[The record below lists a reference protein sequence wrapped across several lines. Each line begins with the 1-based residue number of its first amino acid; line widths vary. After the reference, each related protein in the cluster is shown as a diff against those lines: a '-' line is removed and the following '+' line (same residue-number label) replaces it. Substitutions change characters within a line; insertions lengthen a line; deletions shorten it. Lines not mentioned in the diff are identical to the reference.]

1 MDTKALRQ
9 KILDLAIRG
18 KLVPQDPN
26 DEPASVLLERI
37 RAEKERLI
45 AEGKIKRHKKAKS
58 SSSESH
64 YQNFTPPFP
73 IPDSWEWVKLEDVAS
88 IGTGSTPSK
97 GNKSYYGGN
106 INWVG
111 SSVTSKPFVYKPTD
125 YITDLALKETNCVV
139 YPIGTLVMA
148 MYGEGKTRGQLT
160 ELKIEAAT
168 NQACAAIKPYDTDS
182 KDFIKL
188 FLLAN
193 YYHLRQLAEGGNQP
207 NLNIGKI
214 GGIYMP
220 FPPIEEQRRIINGY
234 NKLEHII
241 NSIDDSRDVLSDFVF
256 NTKSKILELAMQGKL
271 VPQDPAD
278 EPAADML
285 RRVNP
290 KARIIT
296 DNPHSRNIPEGWCV
310 TTLSDLCVFL
320 SRGKSPKYSDIPNQY
335 PVFAQKCNLKEGG
348 ISLDQ
353 ARFLD
358 EATLDKWPVKY
369 RLKTGDVLINS
380 TGTGTVGRTRY
391 FDECCL
397 DAYPFT
403 VPDSHVSVVRS
414 FDEINSKYL
423 FYCLYSPNIQQY
435 FEDNLAGSTNQKELY
450 IDIIGSTQIVLPPV
464 SEQQRIVL
472 KIEELYYVLDKI
484 EASLQ
489 S

>member
-1 MDTKALRQ
+1 M
-9 KILDLAIRG
+9 
-18 KLVPQDPN
+18 
-26 DEPASVLLERI
+26 
-37 RAEKERLI
+37 
-45 AEGKIKRHKKAKS
+45 
-58 SSSESH
+58 SH
-64 YQNFTPPFP
+64 YQKFV
-73 IPDSWEWVKLEDVAS
+73 IPESWRWVSIDEIADVV
-88 IGTGSTPSK
+88 TGSTPSK
-97 GNKSYYGGN
+97 DHKEYYGGD
-106 INWVG
+106 V
-111 SSVTSKPFVYKPTD
+111 PFYKPS
-125 YITDLALKETNCVV
+125 DLEQGLFTSTASDWLTPKGYEQARKLPKDSVLVTC
-139 YPIGTLVMA
+139 IGATI
-148 MYGEGKTRGQLT
+148 GKTGRIVT
-160 ELKIEAAT
+160 EGSCNQQINAVILHNDILSEYFYDVCLSDYFQSEIKNNASATTLPILNKNNFSSIEIPLPPR
-168 NQACAAIKPYDTDS
+168 NEQKRILEEVN
-182 KDFIKL
+182 KL
-188 FLLAN
+188 FSII
-193 YYHLRQLAEGGNQP
+193 GN
-207 NLNIGKI
+207 
-214 GGIYMP
+214 
-220 FPPIEEQRRIINGY
+220 IESCESTIIS
-234 NKLEHII
+234 
-241 NSIDDSRDVLSDFVF
+241 SIDVA
-256 NTKSKILELAMQGKL
+256 KSKILELAMQGKL
-271 VPQDPAD
+271 VSQDPAD

-397 DAYPFT
+397 GAYPFT

-435 FEDNLAGSTNQKELY
+435 FENNLAGSTNQKELY
-450 IDIIGSTQIVLPPV
+450 IDIIGSIPIILPPV
-464 SEQQRIVL
+464 SEQKRIVL
-472 KIEELYYVLDKI
+472 KIEELYYILDKI

>member
-1 MDTKALRQ
+1 M
-9 KILDLAIRG
+9 
-18 KLVPQDPN
+18 
-26 DEPASVLLERI
+26 
-37 RAEKERLI
+37 
-45 AEGKIKRHKKAKS
+45 
-58 SSSESH
+58 SH

-73 IPDSWEWVKLEDVAS
+73 IPDSWEWVTIEDISSSILYGVSESAKDNGQYKLLRITDIQNNQVNWETVPSTDFPQEKAVSYILHKGDILFAR
-88 IGTGSTPSK
+88 TGATV
-97 GNKSYYGGN
+97 GKSYLVNQCPPNTIYASYLIRIKTSQN
-106 INWVG
+106 IEPAYLKYFFESGFYWQQISEGSVG
-111 SSVTSKPFVYKPTD
+111 IGQPNVNGTS
-125 YITDLALKETNCVV
+125 LSL
-139 YPIGTLVMA
+139 
-148 MYGEGKTRGQLT
+148 
-160 ELKIEAAT
+160 LKIPIPPKSE
-168 NQACAAIKPYDTDS
+168 QMRIVGAIQDVLSTV
-182 KDFIKL
+182 
-188 FLLAN
+188 
-193 YYHLRQLAEGGNQP
+193 
-207 NLNIGKI
+207 
-214 GGIYMP
+214 
-220 FPPIEEQRRIINGY
+220 
-234 NKLEHII
+234 
-241 NSIDDSRDVLSDFVF
+241 NSIDICKQSILTSV
-256 NTKSKILELAMQGKL
+256 NQAKSKILELAMQGKL
-271 VPQDPAD
+271 VLQDPND
-278 EPAADML
+278 ESATDML
-285 RRVNP
+285 HRVNP

>member
-1 MDTKALRQ
+1 MDYSKCTYISWHKYDESPEI
-9 KILDLAIRG
+9 KVYEGDIL
-18 KLVPQDPN
+18 LV
-26 DEPASVLLERI
+26 
-37 RAEKERLI
+37 K
-45 AEGKIKRHKKAKS
+45 
-58 SSSESH
+58 
-64 YQNFTPPFP
+64 
-73 IPDSWEWVKLEDVAS
+73 
-88 IGTGSTPSK
+88 TGSSYGKCALVSHLPKEATINPQFVVIKNISINPEYLTCVLQSEYARRLYEGFVLGTAIPTFTQEK
-97 GNKSYYGGN
+97 LGNMLL
-106 INWVG
+106 
-111 SSVTSKPFVYKPTD
+111 PLP
-125 YITDLALKETNCVV
+125 
-139 YPIGTLVMA
+139 PIGEQKGIVATINEFNLHISN
-148 MYGEGKTRGQLT
+148 
-160 ELKIEAAT
+160 IE
-168 NQACAAIKPYDTDS
+168 NK
-182 KDFIKL
+182 K
-188 FLLAN
+188 
-193 YYHLRQLAEGGNQP
+193 
-207 NLNIGKI
+207 
-214 GGIYMP
+214 
-220 FPPIEEQRRIINGY
+220 EE
-234 NKLEHII
+234 
-241 NSIDDSRDVLSDFVF
+241 LSDSIALS
-256 NTKSKILELAMQGKL
+256 KSKILEFAMQGKL
-271 VPQDPAD
+271 VPQDPTD

-285 RRVNP
+285 RRINP
-290 KARIIT
+290 RARIIT

-310 TTLSDLCVFL
+310 TALSDLCVFL

-391 FDECCL
+391 FDDCCL
-397 DAYPFT
+397 GAYPFT

-472 KIEELYYVLDKI
+472 KIEALYYVLDKI